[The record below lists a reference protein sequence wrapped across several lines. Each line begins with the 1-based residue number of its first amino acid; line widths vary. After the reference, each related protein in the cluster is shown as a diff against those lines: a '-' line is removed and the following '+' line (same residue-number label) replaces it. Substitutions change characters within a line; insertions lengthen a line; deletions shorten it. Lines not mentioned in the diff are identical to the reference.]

1 MIHADYS
8 GQLTTLLR
16 YPAPPTLVHENMG
29 IANHTSLL
37 VRQGLAL
44 QLAPGPE
51 TGATIMLEN
60 RTLLDIPIEISSGL
74 VPTSPRKRNTT
85 TRSQSPVLPNQ
96 YNANP
101 GRHVKA
107 PSATISDFTRG
118 LVERG
123 ESLGINKTLM
133 NAVSEIR
140 VRISDKLVCVRL
152 MHCLAQHS

>member
-1 MIHADYS
+1 MIQADYS

-16 YPAPPTLVHENMG
+16 YPSPPALLHENMG
-29 IANHTSLL
+29 TVNHTSLL

-44 QLAPGPE
+44 QLAPSPE

-60 RTLLDIPIEISSGL
+60 RTLLDIPIEVSSAL
-74 VPTSPRKRNTT
+74 APTSPRRRDTP
-85 TRSQSPVLPNQ
+85 TRPHPSVLPDQ
-96 YNANP
+96 YNASP
-101 GRHVKA
+101 GRHVKQQSLS
-107 PSATISDFTRG
+107 SATISDFTRG

-140 VRISDKLVCVRL
+140 VKLSNTLILCDLLIV
-152 MHCLAQHS
+152 